1 MSELTIRKAIST
13 DLDVLKSLADAHRHE
28 LGFAIRPALVR
39 SIERGELIVAANSTD
54 LIAFVEYHHRRDAQT
69 TLYHIVVAPDYRRQ
83 GIGRRLIERLADE
96 ARAAG
101 KEIIALK
108 CPTTLPANDFY
119 ARTGWS
125 LAGSEPG
132 KRRLLNL
139 WQLALNASDDVT
151 AGL

>member
-1 MSELTIRKAIST
+1 MVSS
-13 DLDVLKSLADAHRHE
+13 
-28 LGFAIRPALVR
+28 
-39 SIERGELIVAANSTD
+39 
-54 LIAFVEYHHRRDAQT
+54 
-69 TLYHIVVAPDYRRQ
+69 
-83 GIGRRLIERLADE
+83 
-96 ARAAG
+96 
-101 KEIIALK
+101 EIIALK

-139 WQLALNASDDVT
+139 WQLALDASDDAT